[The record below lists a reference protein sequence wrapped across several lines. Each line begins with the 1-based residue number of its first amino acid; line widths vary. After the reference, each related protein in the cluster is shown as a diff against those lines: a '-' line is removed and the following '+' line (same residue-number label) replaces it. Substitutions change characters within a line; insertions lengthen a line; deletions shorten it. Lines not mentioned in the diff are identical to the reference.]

1 MDNFKFDFYL
11 PPDSKYGK
19 LLAAIPSKLLT
30 EKLKKAEACGYV
42 FAAKRIA
49 LEMIRRDSE
58 KSCSRGEIFNGH
70 LSSDNDRFFVSEY
83 YVGVGRQ
90 YASRVIYNGMH
101 GYFEAITHH
110 GHNLVEFL
118 ENRGLITSGDII
130 DRTCF
135 GKKTGYS
142 YLSKPAIVKI
152 AEAYKI
158 SQAEVEWI
166 AFRLMFSLCSVWY
179 KREAGKVFDGEIN
192 RSAGL
197 EDKTI
202 KVLAEFLPED
212 MLKLLCERFTALPK
226 RLGLVTED
234 KEGDLF

>member
-1 MDNFKFDFYL
+1 
-11 PPDSKYGK
+11 
-19 LLAAIPSKLLT
+19 
-30 EKLKKAEACGYV
+30 
-42 FAAKRIA
+42 
-49 LEMIRRDSE
+49 
-58 KSCSRGEIFNGH
+58 
-70 LSSDNDRFFVSEY
+70 
-83 YVGVGRQ
+83 
-90 YASRVIYNGMH
+90 
-101 GYFEAITHH
+101 
-110 GHNLVEFL
+110 
-118 ENRGLITSGDII
+118 
-130 DRTCF
+130 
-135 GKKTGYS
+135 
-142 YLSKPAIVKI
+142 VKI